1 MKNYL
6 KETGL
11 DRPGMEEQPLFR
23 NPRGEK
29 LTRQGIAYI
38 LGKYTEACH
47 LAEMSPHQVRNP
59 NLNKI
64 QTFHRKAYK

>member
-1 MKNYL
+1 MEKTTAIMKNYL

-29 LTRQGIAYI
+29 LTRQEIAYI
-38 LGKYTEACH
+38 LGKRFIIDRIAK
-47 LAEMSPHQVRNP
+47 LQ
-59 NLNKI
+59 LL
-64 QTFHRKAYK
+64 